1 MLKQLFIQLWE
12 MPKML
17 CLILSMVLVTGCAP
31 EQQSTR
37 ESIAG
42 RWEGTVEFQGARLRT
57 IIDFHED
64 AGGLRGMV
72 TTPDSLTLDAP
83 LESVSY
89 TAPRVSF
96 EILEGGDRL
105 RFDGTRQA
113 DRITGVARGGEMQ
126 LAIELRRTGDV
137 PPVPH
142 RTEEVSFR
150 NGETQLS
157 GTVYLPRTTGQHPAV
172 VMIHG
177 SGPATRDGFRFFA
190 DALARQGIATLIYDK
205 RNIGNI
211 PGTELADASD
221 YARDALAGVALLKSR
236 ADINPRKIGLWGGSQ
251 GGGVAAVAASESK
264 DVAFLVSMSGGG
276 ITYAELIRYQIPHR
290 LRGRG
295 FNEDEIRDAMTVLN
309 SLHDFVRT
317 GENRETVQ
325 RVLDQAWTRRWASV
339 INIPRTAPTEAERRT
354 WIQWRHLDTDPQAAW
369 RRVKCP
375 ALLIWGER
383 DLIVPVELSVTRIRE
398 ALTAAGNQ
406 DVTVKIFPGADHNFR
421 LPVGVRS
428 DTNGKWDFPRSAP
441 GFVETVLDWIRER
454 VK

>member
-1 MLKQLFIQLWE
+1 
-12 MPKML
+12 ML
-17 CLILSMVLVTGCAP
+17 CLILSLALLTGCAP

-42 RWEGTVEFQGARLRT
+42 RWEGMVEFQGARLRT

-64 AGGLRGMV
+64 ARGLRGMV

-83 LESVSY
+83 LESVRY
-89 TAPRVSF
+89 MAPRVSF
-96 EILEGGDRL
+96 EIFEGGARL
-105 RFDGTRQA
+105 RFEGTRQG
-113 DRITGVARGGEMQ
+113 DRITGIARGGEMQ
-126 LAIELRRTGDV
+126 LGIELRRTGDV
-137 PPVPH
+137 PPVPY

-150 NGETQLS
+150 NGATRLR
-157 GTVYLPRTTGQHPAV
+157 GTLYLPRAAGQHPAV

-205 RNIGNI
+205 RDIGNI
-211 PGTELADASD
+211 PGTELADPSD
-221 YARDALAGVALLKSR
+221 YASDALAGVALLKSR
-236 ADINPRKIGLWGGSQ
+236 MDINPRKIGLWGGSQ
-251 GGGVAAVAASESK
+251 GGGVAALAASESK
-264 DVAFLVSMSGGG
+264 DVAFLVSMAGGG

-295 FNEDEIRDAMTVLN
+295 FNEDEIREAMTVIN

-317 GENRETVQ
+317 DENRESIQ
-325 RVLDQAWTRRWASV
+325 RVLDDAWTRRWASV
-339 INIPRTAPTEAERRT
+339 INIPRTAPTDAERRT
-354 WIQWRHLDTDPQAAW
+354 WIQWRHLDTDPQAVW

-383 DLIVPVELSVTRIRE
+383 DLIVPVELSVNRIRE

-421 LPVGVRS
+421 LPAGVRA
-428 DTNGKWDFPRSAP
+428 DTNGKWDFPRSTP
-441 GFVETVLDWIRER
+441 GFMETVLDWIQKR
-454 VK
+454 VS